1 MQKNNMDYM
10 HDNGKRNWYLVTLIL
25 ILLTLAMVVLLF
37 IGSVSAQSRGLEFF
51 SHILAFTGGLLTY
64 FWFKALIEFI
74 KYVKGNGNE

>member
-1 MQKNNMDYM
+1 MQKNNMYM
-10 HDNGKRNWYLVTLIL
+10 YDNGKRNWYLVTLIL
-25 ILLTLAMVVLLF
+25 LLLALVMVVLLF
-37 IGSVSAQSRGLEFF
+37 IGSVSTQSRGLEFF